1 MYPRRTVSSHS
12 VGLSQA
18 SLLVA
23 ATVLVAG
30 CGASPTPAAPVSAPL
45 PNIVLIVPDDLGR
58 HDVSFHG
65 GEIATPN
72 IDRIAAEGV
81 RLERFYSAPVCSPT
95 RAGLMTG
102 RYPIRFGLMRAVI
115 APWRDYGMDIS
126 EVTLPEV
133 LARAGYEH
141 RGIFGKW
148 HLGHFDRK
156 YHPLRRGFTEFVGHN
171 TAVDYFTKERE
182 GERDW
187 SHDYDSVDEEG
198 YVTDLL
204 ADHAVRFIDRH
215 AGGEAPLFLYVPF
228 SAPHS
233 PLQAKEEDL
242 PRYADLEPLE
252 PPRGWEEST
261 AGRPLAADER
271 RRNGRRV
278 HAAMVHSLDEG
289 VGRIL
294 DAIDGHGIADN
305 TLVLFFSDNGGSV
318 GIGDNGPY
326 RGAKGSVFEGG
337 TRVAAAAR
345 WPAGN
350 VEGGGRIEAPVA
362 YIDVLPTLMGIAG
375 IEDHGGKPLDGVDVG
390 DVLTGESDAGPE
402 RDLYSFIAQLDPER
416 EQVSVTEGEW
426 KLAIVGP
433 PLVREGAADVSRT
446 MLFRLDDDPLEQRD
460 VAAEHPDLV
469 ARLLEK
475 AADFR
480 ALQPP
485 NPVAPFF
492 AGREDFQ
499 PPPNWQFARKRPNI
513 LLILIDDLGF
523 EAIGAYGG
531 ASYDTPNIDRLA
543 AEGVRFTHAYSTPLC
558 APSRLKLVTGRYN
571 SRNYTE
577 WGVLPPEELTFANL
591 LQDAGYSTFLAG
603 KWQMSGFKQ
612 AWAPEKDCCEGL
624 GQTPEEAGF
633 DDYLV
638 WHYHEK
644 GERYA
649 DPLLWGPAGEGGTHE
664 GHYGPDLFVDF
675 LLGRIE
681 SQVAE
686 DFDRPFFAYHSMAL
700 VHAPFVPTPDS
711 ADWNVDRKGED
722 PAYFADMVAYT
733 DKLVG
738 RMLDGLEELGVLDNT
753 LILLTADN
761 GTPRQII
768 STLQDGTVIPGG
780 KGGTIDYGMHVPFIA
795 SWPAGF
801 EGGRVSDAMIDLS
814 DFLPSMVEAA
824 GATLPGDRV
833 IDGRSFMPV
842 LRGETDSARDSIFT
856 DFRPRFLN
864 IPEVTFVH
872 DRRYK
877 LYDDG
882 RFFDFE
888 NDVGEQS
895 PLARDDLTEEAAAAM
910 ARLRAAMVEGLGG

>member
-1 MYPRRTVSSHS
+1 MYPRRTVSSPL
-12 VGLSQA
+12 VRLSRT

-23 ATVLVAG
+23 AALLVAA
-30 CGASPTPAAPVSAPL
+30 CGDSPTPADPVPL

-115 APWRDYGMDIS
+115 APWRAYGMDTS

-187 SHDYDSVDEEG
+187 SHGYESVDEEG

-204 ADHAVRFIDRH
+204 AVHAVRFIDRH
-215 AGGEAPLFLYVPF
+215 AAEEAPFFLYVPF

-261 AGRPLAADER
+261 AGRSLAADER
-271 RRNGRRV
+271 RRRNRRI
-278 HAAMVHSLDEG
+278 HAAMVHSLDKG

-294 DAIDGHGIADN
+294 QAIDDHGIADN

-350 VEGGGRIEAPVA
+350 IEGGGRIEAPVS
-362 YIDVLPTLMGIAG
+362 YVDVLPTLMGITG
-375 IEDHGGKPLDGVDVG
+375 IEDHGGRALDGADVG
-390 DVLTGESDAGPE
+390 DVLTGEADSGPE

-416 EQVSVTEGEW
+416 EQVSVTEAEW
-426 KLAIVGP
+426 KLVVVGP
-433 PLVREGAADVSRT
+433 PLVREGAVDASRT
-446 MLFRLDDDPLEQRD
+446 MLFRLAEDPFEERD
-460 VAAEHPDLV
+460 IAAGHPDLV
-469 ARLLEK
+469 ARLLQK

-492 AGREDFQ
+492 AGREGFK
-499 PPPNWQFARKRPNI
+499 PPPNWQFPPTRPNI
-513 LLILIDDLGF
+513 LLVLIDDLGF
-523 EAIGAYGG
+523 EAIGSYGG
-531 ASYDTPNIDRLA
+531 ASYETPNVDRLA

-558 APSRLKLVTGRYN
+558 APSRLKLMTGRYN

-577 WGVLPPEELTFANL
+577 WGVLPPAEVTVANL
-591 LQDAGYSTFLAG
+591 LQDTGYATFMAG
-603 KWQMSGFKQ
+603 KWQMSGFEQ
-612 AWAPEKDCCEGL
+612 VWAPGKDCCEGQ

-649 DPLLWGPAGEGGTHE
+649 DPLLWGPGGEGGIQE
-664 GHYGPDLFVDF
+664 GEYGPDLFVDF
-675 LLGRIE
+675 LLDRIG

-686 DFDRPFFAYHSMAL
+686 DSDTPFFAYYPMAL

-711 ADWNVDRKGED
+711 ADWTADRKAQG

-738 RMLDGLEELGVLDNT
+738 RTLDGLEELGVLDDT

-761 GTPRQII
+761 GTPSQIT
-768 STLQDGTVIPGG
+768 STLRDGTVIPGG
-780 KGGTIDYGMHVPFIA
+780 KGATIDYGSHVPFIA
-795 SWPAGF
+795 SWPAGID
-801 EGGRVSDAMIDLS
+801 GGRTSEALIDLS

-824 GATLPGDRV
+824 AGSLPADRV
-833 IDGRSFMPV
+833 IDGRSFLPV
-842 LRGETDSARDSIFT
+842 LRGETDSARDSVFT

-888 NDVGEQS
+888 NDVREQS
-895 PLARDDLTEEAAAAM
+895 PLDVDDLTEEAASAM

>member
-1 MYPRRTVSSHS
+1 MSSPS
-12 VGLSQA
+12 VRVGRA

-23 ATVLVAG
+23 ATFLVAA
-30 CGASPTPAAPVSAPL
+30 CADSTTPADPSPL

-115 APWRDYGMDIS
+115 APWRDYGMDTS

-133 LARAGYEH
+133 LAKAGYEH

-156 YHPLRRGFTEFVGHN
+156 HHPLRRGFTEFVGHN
-171 TAVDYFTKERE
+171 TAVDYFTKERV

-187 SHDYDSVDEEG
+187 SHDYESVDEEG

-215 AGGEAPLFLYVPF
+215 AGGESPFFLYVPF

-345 WPAGN
+345 WPVGN
-350 VEGGGRIEAPVA
+350 IAGGGRIEAPMSYV
-362 YIDVLPTLMGIAG
+362 DVLPTLMGIAG
-375 IEDHGGKPLDGVDVG
+375 IDDHGGKPLDGVDVG
-390 DVLTGESDAGPE
+390 DLLTGEAAAGPE
-402 RDLYSFIAQLDPER
+402 RDLYSLIAQLDPER

-426 KLAIVGP
+426 KLVVVGP
-433 PLVREGAADVSRT
+433 PLVREGAAEASRM
-446 MLFRLDDDPLEQRD
+446 MLFQLAEDPLEERD
-460 VAAEHPDLV
+460 VAADHPDLV

-475 AADFR
+475 AAAFR

-492 AGREDFQ
+492 AGREGFK
-499 PPPNWQFARKRPNI
+499 PPPNWQFPSERPNI
-513 LLILIDDLGF
+513 LLVLIDDLGF

-531 ASYDTPNIDRLA
+531 ASYKTPNIDQLA

-558 APSRLKLVTGRYN
+558 SPSRLKLMTGRYN

-577 WGVLPPEELTFANL
+577 WGVLPRDELTFANL
-591 LQDAGYSTFLAG
+591 LRDAGYATFLAG
-603 KWQMSGFKQ
+603 KWQLSGFQ
-612 AWAPEKDCCEGL
+612 LAWKEDCCEGR
-624 GQTPEEAGF
+624 GRTPEEAGF

-638 WHYHEK
+638 WHYHQK

-649 DPLLWGPAGEGGTHE
+649 NPQLWGSSDEGGIFE
-664 GHYGPDLFVDF
+664 GGYGPDLFADF
-675 LLGRIE
+675 LLEKIGALVR
-681 SQVAE
+681 E
-686 DFDRPFFAYHSMAL
+686 DSDRPFFAYHSMAL

-711 ADWNVDRKGED
+711 ADWNVDRKAED

-738 RMLDGLEELGVLDNT
+738 RMLDGLEELGVLDDT

-761 GTPRQII
+761 GTPRQIT
-768 STLQDGTVIPGG
+768 STLLDGTVIPGG
-780 KGGTIDYGMHVPFIA
+780 KGGTIDYGSHVPFIA
-795 SWPAGF
+795 SWPAGIDSGWTS
-801 EGGRVSDAMIDLS
+801 EALVDLS

-824 GATLPGDRV
+824 GAALPDDRT
-833 IDGRSFMPV
+833 IDGRSFLPV

-864 IPEVTFVH
+864 VPEVTFVH

-888 NDVGEQS
+888 NDVREQS